1 MAKHYVY
8 NKPHRHHPRAVFR
21 RRLLLVIFA
30 LTVVG
35 LAVFGLTYD
44 LQSEQTQAVKS
55 TATKSEIKE
64 STQTFKSPY
73 FQFSDKGNW
82 VYSKTGSSEKEFV
95 YYKYRGLAIEHG
107 LTIHVD
113 QTPIS
118 LYLASTRVLP
128 VRIVNN
134 NRLDPVTVAGHC
146 AGSYAKDEPKRVKPV
161 TIEGATMLCVP
172 DSPHY
177 TVVLAEIN
185 GDYDLE
191 FRKSNGQPIH
201 LFVTYQ
207 DMRLDPGPETIN
219 QVAKTLQIL

>member
-8 NKPHRHHPRAVFR
+8 NKPHRHHPRADFR

-55 TATKSEIKE
+55 TVTESEIKE

-82 VYSKTGSSEKEFV
+82 AYSKTDSSEKEFV
-95 YYKYRGLAIEHG
+95 YYRYRGLAIEHR
-107 LTIHVD
+107 LAIHVD
-113 QTPIS
+113 QVPIP
-118 LYLASTRVLP
+118 LYPPTTRVLP
-128 VRIVNN
+128 VRIVND
-134 NRLDPVTVAGHC
+134 NRLDPVTVAGPC
-146 AGSYAKDEPKRVKPV
+146 VGSYAKDEPHHVKPV
-161 TIEGATMLCVP
+161 TIEGATMVCDP
-172 DSPHY
+172 DSPLY
-177 TVVLAEIN
+177 TVVLSEIN
-185 GDYDLE
+185 GDHNLK
-191 FRKSNGQPIH
+191 FRKSNGQPIQ
-201 LFVTYQ
+201 LVVAYQ

-219 QVAKTLQIL
+219 QIAKTLQIL